1 MRNSQR
7 LLSTMRHLFGV
18 TCLCALGL
26 VPAVGCLQGPWF
38 ESGSCQGVVCPSDGN
53 ECTHEY
59 CRCDGWWC
67 SPTCVSAPVDNGT
80 DCTYDGLSGVCV
92 SGECGENL
100 CEGVACDDADACTDD
115 MCDYVDGTCDFTPVD
130 CDDRN
135 ECTDDTCKPADGCK
149 FTPVEDGEFCYEHFH
164 PEIGVCKAGACVV
177 AMEACTNTEDLALVC
192 DAGFMEEVE
201 ACADPAGI
209 LVAPCL
215 VENTGASADCASCY
229 GTAVRGIGENCFHVC
244 PTAPDS
250 QECEDCYVEN
260 GCIALLDECTGDLE
274 SACDGGDAMSGVGM
288 FEVQP

>member
-229 GTAVRGIGENCFHVC
+229 GTAVRCIGENCFHVC